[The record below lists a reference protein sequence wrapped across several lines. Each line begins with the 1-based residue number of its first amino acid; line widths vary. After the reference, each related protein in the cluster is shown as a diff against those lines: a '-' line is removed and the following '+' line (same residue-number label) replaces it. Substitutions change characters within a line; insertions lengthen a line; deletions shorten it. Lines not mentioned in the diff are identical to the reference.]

1 MKRRNES
8 MGGSPAARRR
18 NACMRKKEQMD
29 EGG

>member
-18 NACMRKKEQMD
+18 NACMRRKGTKEE
-29 EGG
+29 EG